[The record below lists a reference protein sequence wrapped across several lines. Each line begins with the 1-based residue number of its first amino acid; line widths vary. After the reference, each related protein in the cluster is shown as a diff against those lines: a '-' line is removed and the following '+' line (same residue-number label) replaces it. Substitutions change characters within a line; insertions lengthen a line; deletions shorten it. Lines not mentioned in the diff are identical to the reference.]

1 VKGFRCSILYFRES
15 SKAATLDAAGF
26 TESTTE
32 DTYNEEQFSGAS
44 INESAYLIW
53 QNRRKGCL
61 SEADYIRI
69 SRDISLL
76 ACDVCET
83 TMFCSTS
90 FFRGGKQ
97 VWSVAHNPEY
107 GLDHISLNGDVP
119 DTIIATV
126 ATLREE
132 AKISQEG
139 VDDVDF
145 YFEVPVELF
154 RTISGVRHDLAN
166 SFSFY
171 ALESKQVIP
180 KKRFWKLWG

>member
-1 VKGFRCSILYFRES
+1 MGFRCSMLYFREF
-15 SKAATLDAAGF
+15 SKAAILDAAGF
-26 TESTTE
+26 TEGSTE
-32 DTYNEEQFSGAS
+32 DAYNEEQFSGAS
-44 INESAYLIW
+44 INESSYLIW
-53 QNRRKGCL
+53 QNWRKGSL

-69 SRDISLL
+69 SNDISLL

-90 FFRGGKQ
+90 FFKGGKQ

-107 GLDHISLNGDVP
+107 GLDHLSVTGDAP
-119 DTIIATV
+119 DTIAATV

-132 AKISQEG
+132 AKNSQDD

-154 RTISGVRHDLAN
+154 RTISGMRHDLAN

-171 ALESKQVIP
+171 ALEPKQAAP
-180 KKRFWKLWG
+180 KKRFWKLWR